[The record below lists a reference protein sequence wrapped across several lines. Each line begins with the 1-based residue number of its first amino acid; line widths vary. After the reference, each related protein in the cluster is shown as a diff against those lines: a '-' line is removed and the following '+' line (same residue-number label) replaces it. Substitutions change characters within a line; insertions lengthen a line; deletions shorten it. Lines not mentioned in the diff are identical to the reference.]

1 MEPREWL
8 RIIIAS
14 YVFYYLSIFEDV
26 YAPENNQVSHHLKTN
41 LKEVTSIIKWLSP
54 PFQQTHGQRN

>member
-26 YAPENNQVSHHLKTN
+26 YAPEYN
-41 LKEVTSIIKWLSP
+41 
-54 PFQQTHGQRN
+54 